1 MRIMKCDRCGALDK
15 ESRFVTFRA
24 EHDASQR
31 LDLCMECSAWLRRVL
46 EDKVEEKLNEL
57 S

>member
-15 ESRFVTFRA
+15 ENRFVTFRVKND
-24 EHDASQR
+24 ESLR

-46 EDKVEEKLNEL
+46 EDREETSNEL
-57 S
+57 P

>member
-15 ESRFVTFRA
+15 ESRFVTFRV
-24 EHDASQR
+24 ENDTSLR
-31 LDLCMECSAWLRRVL
+31 LDLCVYCIAWLRRVL
-46 EDKVEEKLNEL
+46 ENREETGNEL

>member
-24 EHDASQR
+24 EYDTSLR
-31 LDLCMECSAWLRRVL
+31 LDLCMECITWLRRVL
-46 EDKVEEKLNEL
+46 EDKEETSNEL